1 LKEAVISVRM
11 HGEPTCAVVRL
22 GRGFA
27 SLRGLRVSSDGR
39 SFLHLVE
46 VYSPKGDVSR
56 VIREIGKAEGIRE
69 MDVAYMGKEKAV
81 AQVVSAGCPMCK
93 TAYSSGCF
101 IMGASS
107 RPSGEVEWQVLL
119 PHGQSVKRILD
130 GFAEAELEARLASMQ
145 QVKSSGRMTSRQLE
159 VLRRGLAVGFF
170 DIPRRVGVKKL
181 AKIVGVAPSTLDET
195 IRRGEKN
202 VLEEYLKS
210 WRGV

>member
-1 LKEAVISVRM
+1 
-11 HGEPTCAVVRL
+11 
-22 GRGFA
+22 
-27 SLRGLRVSSDGR
+27 
-39 SFLHLVE
+39 
-46 VYSPKGDVSR
+46 VSR
-56 VIREIGKAEGIRE
+56 VIKEIGKAEGIRE

-81 AQVVSAGCPMCK
+81 VQVVSAGCPMCK
-93 TAYSSGCF
+93 TAHGSGCF

-130 GFAEAELEARLASMQ
+130 GFAEVGLEARLASMQ

-159 VLRRGLAVGFF
+159 VLRRGLAVGYF
-170 DIPRRVGVKKL
+170 DVPRRVGVKKL

-210 WRGV
+210 WRGI